1 MVDKGRASAFLP
13 TFTTIVGIMNW
24 LDLLILALLALAA
37 FKGFQRG
44 FIVELLSLVA
54 LVAGIWVASRFSEKV
69 TTALGIAIDHAA
81 LAFVITF
88 LVVLLAVHVLARF
101 LTTLIDL
108 AQLGL
113 PNKLAG
119 VVFGMVRSAFSLS
132 VVLNLLVG
140 YTEGSMPP
148 VDAREASALYAPV
161 RGFAPLLVPALGETK
176 WVQWAVEEVRNGLQ
190 GLPEE
195 EGQ

>member
-1 MVDKGRASAFLP
+1 
-13 TFTTIVGIMNW
+13 MNW
-24 LDLLILALLALAA
+24 LDLLLLALLALAA

-54 LVAGIWVASRFSEKV
+54 LVAGIWVASRFSEQA
-69 TTALGIAIDHAA
+69 TTALGIAIEHAA
-81 LAFVITF
+81 LAFVLTF
-88 LVVLLAVHVLARF
+88 LVVLLAVHVLARL

-119 VVFGMVRSAFSLS
+119 VVFGVVRSAFTLS
-132 VVLNLLVG
+132 VMLNLLVG
-140 YTEGSMPP
+140 YTEGAMPP
-148 VDAREASALYAPV
+148 PEAREASALYAPL

-176 WVQWAVEEVRNGLQ
+176 WVQWAVEEVKEGVDHISDDQ
-190 GLPEE
+190 G
-195 EGQ
+195 Q

>member
-1 MVDKGRASAFLP
+1 LT
-13 TFTTIVGIMNW
+13 TFTTTIGIMNW
-24 LDLLILALLALAA
+24 LDLLLLALLALAA

-54 LVAGIWVASRFSEKV
+54 LVAGIWAASRFSEQV
-69 TTALGIAIDHAA
+69 TTALGIDIDHAA

-119 VVFGMVRSAFSLS
+119 VVFGVVRSAFSLS

-140 YTEGSMPP
+140 YTEGAMPP
-148 VDAREASALYAPV
+148 AEARDASALYAPV

-176 WVQWAVEEVRNGLQ
+176 WVQWAVEEVRRGIQ
-190 GLPEE
+190 DLPEE
-195 EGQ
+195 EVP